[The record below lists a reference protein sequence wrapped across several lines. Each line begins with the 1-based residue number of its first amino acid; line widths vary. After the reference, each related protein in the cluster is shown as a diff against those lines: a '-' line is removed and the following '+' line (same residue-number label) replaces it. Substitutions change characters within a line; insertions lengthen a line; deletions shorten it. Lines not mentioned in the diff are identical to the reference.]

1 MNNQRLLTL
10 LTLTLAILSGTTAC
24 NQPAEDPK
32 TVAERYWS
40 YLQNGNIKEA
50 QKLVSSSSDQS
61 LTSHT
66 DRVTPNTQINTGESI
81 TTVSTTITTTNP
93 ATNFTYSETFN
104 TTLIFEQGQWKVDLP
119 QSSIP
124 PAPTAR
130 EEQIQHMA
138 DELSDS
144 MQENIESID
153 EALDQGL
160 LLFNET
166 MEEGS
171 KEMSGSLLKLLN
183 ELNRSM
189 KDSIEAMKQRRKE
202 QQKQEQHQQTPKPDP
217 SKGEGMI

>member
-1 MNNQRLLTL
+1 MNNQRSLTF
-10 LTLTLAILSGTTAC
+10 LTLALAILFSITAC

-32 TVAERYWS
+32 AVAERYWS

-61 LTSHT
+61 LASHIN
-66 DRVTPNTQINTGESI
+66 RVTPQTQINTGESI

-93 ATNFTYSETFN
+93 ATNFTHSETFN
-104 TTLIFEQGQWKVDLP
+104 TTMVFEQGQWKIDLP

-130 EEQIQHMA
+130 EEQMQQMA
-138 DELSDS
+138 DELSDTV
-144 MQENIESID
+144 QENIESID

-189 KDSIEAMKQRRKE
+189 KDSIETMKQRRHDQQKKE
-202 QQKQEQHQQTPKPDP
+202 QQQTPKPDP